1 MTDPLSGK
9 TPGVYINEINAFP
22 NSIVQVP
29 TAVPAFIGYTPKAE
43 YNGKNYLNKPV
54 KVNSFSEFEEYFMP
68 ARPAQPYS
76 PQYYITEQS
85 AAPANGDYLTLKN
98 KIYTLDPDPNTIY
111 YLYNSVRLFY
121 QNGGGTAY
129 IVSVGGY
136 GSPSEAAMA
145 HDENIVNPNIK
156 LSELKAGLQTL
167 TKETEP
173 TMYVV
178 PEATLLSKDDNAS
191 LMQAMLGQSEEM
203 ETAVSILD
211 VLGGH
216 SPDPVLY
223 TQDIEGFREGVGSKG
238 LCYGVAYYPFLKT
251 TITQGSELG
260 YTNFNGGNTDAL
272 FALLQ
277 NLEGANPALEEA
289 IALIKNASTDANVGD
304 MNQALMIVS
313 KVYKELFN
321 SLLSEVNVL
330 PPSGAMAGIYTVVD
344 NNRGVWVPPA
354 NVSISAAIKPTLD
367 INNRMQEDLNVP
379 SDGKAV
385 NALRLFIGRGVLV
398 WGARTLE
405 GNSSDWRYINVR
417 RTMIMLEQSIKMAIR
432 AYVFEPNDA
441 NTWVNVQSMISS
453 FLNSVWKQGGLVG
466 SKPADAF
473 NVSVGLGSTM
483 TPEDILDG
491 IMRVTVKVA
500 ITHPAEFVIITFQQQ
515 MQKG

>member
-1 MTDPLSGK
+1 MTDPRSRK
-9 TPGVYINEINAFP
+9 TPGVYINEANAFP
-22 NSIVQVP
+22 NSVVQVP

-43 YNGKNYLNKPV
+43 FQGKNYLNKPV
-54 KVNSFSEFEEYFMP
+54 KVNSFFEFAQYFMLP
-68 ARPAQPYS
+68 NAAQQYR

-85 AAPANGDYLTLKN
+85 AAPANGDYLTLGN
-98 KIYTLDPDPNTIY
+98 KVYTLNPDPNTIY

-136 GSPSEAAMA
+136 GSPSGAAMVQG
-145 HDENIVNPNIK
+145 ENIFNPNVK

-167 TKETEP
+167 IKETEP

-203 ETAVSILD
+203 QTAVSILD

-223 TQDIEGFREGVGSKG
+223 TQGIDDFREGVGNIG
-238 LCYGVAYYPFLKT
+238 LSYGAAYYPFLTT
-251 TITQGSELG
+251 TITQASELD

-277 NLEGANPALEEA
+277 KLEGANPALEEA
-289 IALIKNASTDANVGD
+289 IALIKNASTDANIGD
-304 MNQALMIVS
+304 MNQALMIAS
-313 KVYKELFN
+313 KVYNQLFN

-344 NNRGVWVPPA
+344 NNEGVWVAPA
-354 NVSISAAIKPTLD
+354 NVSINAVIKPTLD

-379 SDGKAV
+379 LDGKAV
-385 NALRLFIGRGVLV
+385 NALRSFTGMGVLV
-398 WGARTLE
+398 WGARTLD
-405 GNSSDWRYINVR
+405 GNSNDWRYINVR
-417 RTMIMLEQSIKMAIR
+417 RTMIMIEQSIKAATM

-441 NTWVNVQSMISS
+441 NTWVSVQSMISS

-466 SKPADAF
+466 AKPADAF
-473 NVSVGLGSTM
+473 SVSVGLGSTM
-483 TPEDILDG
+483 TGEDILNG
-491 IMRVTVKVA
+491 IMRVSVQVA
-500 ITHPAEFVIITFQQQ
+500 VTHPAEFILITFEQQ